1 MLKPAKSKNATGS
14 KQAGSP
20 FAVMAEKFA
29 TPAFKPKTP
38 LATDAALPFTPV
50 RPGNPASQILGDSGS
65 GEALRILLEA
75 TEHIKR
81 ADTLK
86 TLREAV
92 LRLNAG
98 DWQGGS
104 QLAIQAL
111 NIDEK
116 CPEAWHVLAVAR
128 DKCNDFK
135 TAITCYETALKLS
148 PDNPAI
154 ANDIGR
160 LAYRMGMTDLAEK
173 FFRFFLDKCPGHIEA
188 INNLATTLREASKID
203 EAIEL
208 LREAITANPADPQ
221 LWNALGT
228 VVNAQGDMASSIIFY
243 DEALKYD
250 PNHVH
255 ARYNAGNAKATVGDI
270 EDGLSDLLIA
280 LPTFVDGSNI
290 MTCKLSIAFCHL
302 HLGHYEEG
310 WAWYDARNAGDSPES
325 LHYLIDLPRWKKDD
339 NLKGRRVFVSA
350 EQGLGDEVL
359 FASILPDLLREI
371 GPEGKLGVAVESRLV
386 PLFRRSFPEAHITR
400 HHTTKHNGLVVRLFP
415 EMPEWKDYDT
425 WAVMG
430 DFLGHYR
437 PRIESFPAS
446 NPFLTPDPE
455 RVSYWKSQLD
465 GLNSRPKIGILW
477 KSLIK
482 HARRDRYYSPFAQW
496 EDILRTEGVQ
506 FVNLQ
511 YGDTSEEL
519 ALAKEMG
526 LDIWT
531 PPGIDLKNDLDDLC
545 ALCVAMDCILCPANA
560 TSNIAGAAGAT
571 VWLLSPERS
580 WTSLGT
586 DHFPWY
592 PSTRVF
598 FSESLID
605 WTPVMDRIKT
615 ALIET
620 FVDVG

>member
-1 MLKPAKSKNATGS
+1 MLKSAKSARATGS
-14 KQAGSP
+14 GPKGAP
-20 FAVMAEKFA
+20 FAVMADQPGA
-29 TPAFKPKTP
+29 PVFKPKP
-38 LATDAALPFTPV
+38 TDAALPFVPV
-50 RPGNPASQILGDSGS
+50 MPANPASQILGDSGS
-65 GEALRILLEA
+65 SEALRILLEA

-81 ADTLK
+81 VDTLNI
-86 TLREAV
+86 LRDAV
-92 LRLNAG
+92 LRLNVG

-104 QLAIQAL
+104 ELALQAL
-111 NIDEK
+111 AVDEK

-135 TAITCYETALKLS
+135 TAITCYETALQLT
-148 PDNPAI
+148 PDNPSI

-208 LREAITANPADPQ
+208 LRGAINANPTDSQ

-228 VVNAQGDMASSIIFY
+228 VVNAKGDLTNAIVFY
-243 DEALKYD
+243 EESLKYN

-255 ARYNAGNAKATVGDI
+255 ARYNAGNAKITVGDV
-270 EDGLSDLLIA
+270 EDGLADLLIA
-280 LPTFVDGSNI
+280 LPMFVDGANI
-290 MTCKLSIAFCHL
+290 MTCKLSIAFCYL
-302 HLGHYEEG
+302 HMGRCAEG
-310 WAWYDARNAGDSPES
+310 WAWYDARNALDAPES
-325 LHYLIDLPRWKKDD
+325 LHYLIDRPRWKKDD
-339 NLKGRRVFVSA
+339 PVKGRRIFVSA

-371 GPEGKLGVAVESRLV
+371 GPEGKLGLAVESRLV
-386 PLFRRSFPEAHITR
+386 SLFRRSFPEAHIIR
-400 HHTTKHNGLVVRLFP
+400 HHTTKRNGLAIRLIP
-415 EMPEWKDYDT
+415 EMTDWNAYDT
-425 WAVMG
+425 WGVMG
-430 DFLGHYR
+430 DFLGRYR
-437 PRIESFPAS
+437 SKIEDFPQA
-446 NPFLTPDPE
+446 NLFLTPDPE
-455 RVSYWKSQLD
+455 RVSYWKSQLAD
-465 GLNSRPKIGILW
+465 LNSKPKIGILW

-496 EDILRTEGVQ
+496 EDILRIEGVQ

-519 ALAKEMG
+519 AIAKEMG

-531 PPGIDLKNDLDDLC
+531 PPGIDLKTDLDDLC
-545 ALCVAMDCILCPANA
+545 ALCVAMDCIVCPANA
-560 TSNIAGAAGAT
+560 TSNIAGAAGAR
-571 VWLLSPERS
+571 VWLISPERS

-586 DHFPWY
+586 DYFPWY
-592 PSTRVF
+592 PSMRVF
-598 FSESLID
+598 FSDSLID
-605 WTPVMDRIKT
+605 WMPVMTEIKLK
-615 ALIET
+615 LIET